1 MQCNNRRLS
10 ELFSILNIAGHV
22 ILPES
27 KTNSAQWWYLK
38 KGFIFVGLE
47 TVPTYDMREIYLAIK
62 SFITYRFNLHEDT
75 EDNELTI
82 EAIKKN
88 VEFRGA
94 NLWTLIFAIFIA
106 SIGLNVNSTAVI
118 IGAMLVSPL
127 MGPIMGVGLGIGIN
141 DFDLV
146 KKGLR
151 NLGIATIISIATS
164 SLYFL
169 VTPLHDASSEILAR
183 TSPSIWDVFIA
194 ALGGFAGIV
203 AATRKEKSNAIPG
216 VAIATAL
223 MPPLCTAGY
232 GLASGNLYFFVGA
245 LYLYFINSVFICV
258 ATFLIVQFLKF
269 PKKEFQDKGYEKKVS
284 RYILSIILLTTA
296 PSIYLTYQIVDKSI
310 FENNAEAFVQK
321 EMNFSNTQVI
331 SKTYNYSRNGH
342 KIDLLL
348 LGTELSKVQIDT
360 LKSKLPAYQLQHTAL
375 NIKQG
380 LNAKNEIDISQ
391 IRASILETVYQ
402 NNSEKKQAR
411 TYTKLNAAIPEIKEE
426 LKSLYPQLSE
436 YSISHVEV
444 HKIDTNRSDT
454 ITMIVASFA
463 KPITGSEQQRMALWL
478 KNRLKVDSLKVIVE
492 TNK

>member
-1 MQCNNRRLS
+1 
-10 ELFSILNIAGHV
+10 
-22 ILPES
+22 
-27 KTNSAQWWYLK
+27 
-38 KGFIFVGLE
+38 
-47 TVPTYDMREIYLAIK
+47 MREIYLAIK
-62 SFITYRFNLHEDT
+62 NFVIYRFNLHEDT

-127 MGPIMGVGLGIGIN
+127 MGPIMGIGLGIGIS
-141 DFDLV
+141 DFELV

-164 SLYFL
+164 SLYFWI
-169 VTPLHDASSEILAR
+169 TPLHDASSEILSR

-194 ALGGFAGIV
+194 GLGGLAGIV

-232 GLASGNLYFFVGA
+232 GLATGNLYFFIGA
-245 LYLYFINSVFICV
+245 LYLYFINSIFICV
-258 ATFLIVQFLKF
+258 ATFLIVQFLNF
-269 PKKEFQDKGYEKKVS
+269 PKKEFKDKAYEKKVS
-284 RYILSIILLTTA
+284 RYILFIVLLTTA
-296 PSIYLTYQIVDKSI
+296 PSIYLAFKIVDKSI

-331 SKTYNYSRNGH
+331 TKNYNYGRNGH

-348 LGTELSKVQIDT
+348 LGDELSKAQIDT
-360 LKSKLPAYQLQHTAL
+360 LKSRLPDYKLEQTKL
-375 NIKQG
+375 NIRQG
-380 LNAKNEIDISQ
+380 LNAKNEIDLSQ
-391 IRASILETVYQ
+391 IKASILETVNQ
-402 NNSEKKQAR
+402 NIQGVKKANS
-411 TYTKLNAAIPEIKEE
+411 TYTKINVPIPEIKEE
-426 LKSLYPQLSE
+426 LKSLYPQLIE
-436 YSISHVEV
+436 YSISHVEI
-444 HKIDTNRSDT
+444 HKLDTNKVDT
-454 ITMIVASFA
+454 ITMVIASFDKA
-463 KPITGSEQQRMALWL
+463 ISGSDRQRMSIWL
-478 KNRLKVDSLKVIVE
+478 KNRLQVDSLKVILE
-492 TNK
+492 RN